1 MIAREAQELF
11 ATIARAP
18 RIGWSGVRLNRD
30 EVLAEAVESGALHD
44 DGTPDYQR
52 LADVLA
58 LRLGWAWR
66 ALWARVPATG
76 ALCLLRV
83 EGSS

>member
-1 MIAREAQELF
+1 MIAREAPALLRAQSRTPGHGWRGAFF
-11 ATIARAP
+11 AREEVEAKAAR
-18 RIGWSGVRLNRD
+18 V
-30 EVLAEAVESGALHD
+30 GALHA
-44 DGTPDYQR
+44 DGEPDYQR

-58 LRLGWAWR
+58 LTLGWAWR